1 MSLRERKRARTRQ
14 ALVAAAID
22 LIERKGYEA
31 TTIADI
37 AAAAEVGT
45 RTFFSYFPSKE
56 DVLFPETDLRV
67 HIAVDAIAGRA
78 PDEAPAEV
86 LLRALRRA
94 GEESEDMT
102 GPLGALRTRL
112 IMEVSAVRGRA
123 LQLQWESQREI
134 ARHLAAAYPD
144 DLDKVSAAALVGAFI
159 GAATGAMIT
168 LMEDPQRRADPAA
181 IRESLQRA
189 TEIALRPWSPQQPL
203 GTSAKGPTRSFDR
216 VRPRVEQCDAAVG
229 EVLGDTGGEG
239 GRPRSTDGGDLGI
252 EAIDRVA
259 DALTAGDDSNGV
271 RAAVGTLP

>member
-14 ALVAAAID
+14 ALITAAID

-56 DVLFPETDLRV
+56 DLLFPETDHRV
-67 HIAVDAIAGRA
+67 RVAVEAIAGRS

-94 GEESEDMT
+94 TDESQDMT
-102 GPLGALRTRL
+102 GPLAELRIRL
-112 IMEVSAVRGRA
+112 TMEIPAVRGRA

-134 ARHLAAAYPD
+134 ARHLADAYPEH
-144 DLDKVSAAALVGAFI
+144 LDQVSAAALVGAFV
-159 GAATGAMIT
+159 GAATAATIT

-189 TEIALRPWSPQQPL
+189 TELALRPWNP
-203 GTSAKGPTRSFDR
+203 
-216 VRPRVEQCDAAVG
+216 
-229 EVLGDTGGEG
+229 
-239 GRPRSTDGGDLGI
+239 
-252 EAIDRVA
+252 
-259 DALTAGDDSNGV
+259 
-271 RAAVGTLP
+271 